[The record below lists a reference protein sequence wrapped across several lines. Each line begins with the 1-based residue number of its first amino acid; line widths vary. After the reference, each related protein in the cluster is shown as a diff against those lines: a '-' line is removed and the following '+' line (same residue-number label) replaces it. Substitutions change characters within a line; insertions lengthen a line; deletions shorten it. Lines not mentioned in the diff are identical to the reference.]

1 MVQKIKFV
9 KNYYAECSIT
19 YTDKSE
25 DEIYI
30 GVENYS
36 MTLRAKSKNDA
47 EYEAKVK
54 SKEIFEKEINDG
66 YSHIVVAIEQ
76 CYETSD
82 DARSS

>member
-1 MVQKIKFV
+1 M

-19 YTDKSE
+19 YTDSSE

-30 GVENYS
+30 GVQNYS
-36 MTLRAKSKNDA
+36 MTLQAKSKNDA
-47 EYEAKVK
+47 EYEVKVK
-54 SKEIFEKEINDG
+54 SKEIFDKEINDN
-66 YSHIVVAIEQ
+66 YSHITVRVEQ